1 MKKLQAIVFVCL
13 LFCITA
19 FGQTWIP
26 YNATI
31 GGYLTDLNFP
41 TNDSG
46 YVLSS
51 NGQVRKTFDGALSWS
66 SVASPSGFIYS
77 VFFVSGKTGFIG
89 TDSSLYRTTDAGTT
103 WTEVTHDNSV
113 IFLSIYFVDASDGY
127 AAGFKYSGDS
137 TQLYK
142 TSNGGVTWVMVSVL
156 PDHFGYEA
164 FYFLNS
170 TTGFWASDG
179 IVYATSNGGI
189 SFNALI
195 PPTDDFWNI
204 YFPNTD
210 RGYVVGINSEFLKS
224 TDGGINW
231 TSVTYPDYVPY
242 DLYFYDGQQGF
253 VCGGDG
259 FSSGWVQETNNGGI
273 SWIYTYTSAETFF
286 CIDFPSDT
294 VGYFGGD
301 HGTVLKFTGLPN
313 GISENQTKNDL
324 RIYPN
329 PSNGSMTIQ
338 NIIPGSEI
346 TIRDLSGQIIK
357 TIKAESEVMIM
368 NLENVAVGIYFIEMK
383 NEKINAVQKIVVN

>member
-1 MKKLQAIVFVCL
+1 
-13 LFCITA
+13 
-19 FGQTWIP
+19 
-26 YNATI
+26 
-31 GGYLTDLNFP
+31 
-41 TNDSG
+41 
-46 YVLSS
+46 
-51 NGQVRKTFDGALSWS
+51 
-66 SVASPSGFIYS
+66 
-77 VFFVSGKTGFIG
+77 
-89 TDSSLYRTTDAGTT
+89 
-103 WTEVTHDNSV
+103 
-113 IFLSIYFVDASDGY
+113 
-127 AAGFKYSGDS
+127 
-137 TQLYK
+137 
-142 TSNGGVTWVMVSVL
+142 
-156 PDHFGYEA
+156 
-164 FYFLNS
+164 
-170 TTGFWASDG
+170 
-179 IVYATSNGGI
+179 
-189 SFNALI
+189 
-195 PPTDDFWNI
+195 
-204 YFPNTD
+204 
-210 RGYVVGINSEFLKS
+210 
-224 TDGGINW
+224 
-231 TSVTYPDYVPY
+231 
-242 DLYFYDGQQGF
+242 
-253 VCGGDG
+253 DG